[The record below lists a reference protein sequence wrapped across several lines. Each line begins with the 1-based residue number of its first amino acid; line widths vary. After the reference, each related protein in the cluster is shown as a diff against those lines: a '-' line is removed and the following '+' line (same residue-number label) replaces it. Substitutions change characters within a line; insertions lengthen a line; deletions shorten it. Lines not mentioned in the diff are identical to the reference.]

1 MNDLSGGYIAVAP
14 PRSLTIAL
22 QRLMRPLVRLLLAN
36 GITYPF
42 LSGLMK
48 AVYVD
53 VAVKDFPLPGK
64 SQTDSRIS
72 LLSGVHRKDVRRFR
86 HDVVDNPGVPASAI
100 SLGAELLTKWTTHP
114 DYIDATG
121 NPVGLPRLSGKHNEK
136 SFESLVESVSK
147 DIRSRVVLDEW
158 LRIGVARLDEQ
169 NNVCLNVDAF
179 IPAKGFDEK
188 AFYFGQNMHDHIAAG
203 MKNLMSDPSPYFD
216 RCVYHDMLTPSSV
229 KALDDLV
236 RELGMQALQ
245 SINRKALELKQQQ
258 DPADTTARFR
268 MNFGLYFYNE
278 YTETRAD
285 RDRRRSPRE
294 RAKIAEDSEEE

>member
-1 MNDLSGGYIAVAP
+1 MNDLSGGYIAVSP
-14 PRSLTIAL
+14 SRSLTIAI

-64 SQTDSRIS
+64 AQTDSRIS

-86 HDVVDNPGVPASAI
+86 HDVVAPSAVPASAV
-100 SLGAELLTKWTTHP
+100 SLGAELLTKWTTHT
-114 DYIDATG
+114 DFIDAKG
-121 NPVGLPRLSGKHNEK
+121 NPLPLPRLSGKANEK

-158 LRIGVARLDEQ
+158 LRIGVARLDDQ

-203 MKNLMSDPSPYFD
+203 MQNLMSDPSPYFD

-229 KALDDLV
+229 KALDETV
-236 RELGMQALQ
+236 RELGMQMLHAV
-245 SINRKALELKQQQ
+245 NRRAMELKQQQ
-258 DPADTTARFR
+258 EAGDATARFR
-268 MNFGLYFYNE
+268 MNFGTYFYNE

-285 RDRRRSPRE
+285 RDRRREPRA
-294 RAKIAEDSEEE
+294 RIKIDVPEEE